1 MAVNTIPKR
10 EEIPEEYTWNLADMY
25 ADDAAWS
32 AEYEAL
38 KALPERIA
46 AYAGRLG
53 EGAQTLLE
61 FFRLEDEAD
70 VRLGMLL
77 GYASCKSD
85 QDTGNAVYLDMR
97 GKAVGIYV
105 AASSAA
111 AFATPEI
118 IAIPEEKMTQ
128 FFTAAP
134 ELGVYRRSIYRIRR
148 MAAHTLSAAEETLL
162 AAAGEM
168 AQTPDNVCSV
178 FRNADLSFPAVKDA
192 AGAEHALTNE
202 TFVPLLESADR
213 VLRENAFR
221 TYYSRLGEYR
231 NTVAATLDGQF
242 KQLRFFAQARKYPTT
257 LAAALDATEV
267 PQEVYTNL
275 IEAVHANMDKMYRY
289 VALRKKLLGVDELH
303 MYDVYTP
310 IVPDAAEKI
319 SYA

>member
-32 AEYEAL
+32 AEYETL
-38 KALPERIA
+38 KALPDRIA

-111 AFATPEI
+111 AY
-118 IAIPEEKMTQ
+118 
-128 FFTAAP
+128 TASAAWP
-134 ELGVYRRSIYRIRR
+134 RIRFPPR
-148 MAAHTLSAAEETLL
+148 RRRCWPRRAKWRRRRTMCAACSET
-162 AAAGEM
+162 
-168 AQTPDNVCSV
+168 
-178 FRNADLSFPAVKDA
+178 R
-192 AGAEHALTNE
+192 
-202 TFVPLLESADR
+202 
-213 VLRENAFR
+213 
-221 TYYSRLGEYR
+221 
-231 NTVAATLDGQF
+231 
-242 KQLRFFAQARKYPTT
+242 
-257 LAAALDATEV
+257 
-267 PQEVYTNL
+267 
-275 IEAVHANMDKMYRY
+275 I
-289 VALRKKLLGVDELH
+289 
-303 MYDVYTP
+303 
-310 IVPDAAEKI
+310 
-319 SYA
+319 

>member
-38 KALPERIA
+38 KALPDRIA

-111 AFATPEI
+111 A
-118 IAIPEEKMTQ
+118 
-128 FFTAAP
+128 
-134 ELGVYRRSIYRIRR
+134 R
-148 MAAHTLSAAEETLL
+148 MASPNWASTTDSISTSIPLSPGSISTNTSLDSSVPATARFTIPLMSVLTFLSAARMR
-162 AAAGEM
+162 AC
-168 AQTPDNVCSV
+168 N
-178 FRNADLSFPAVKDA
+178 
-192 AGAEHALTNE
+192 
-202 TFVPLLESADR
+202 
-213 VLRENAFR
+213 
-221 TYYSRLGEYR
+221 YY
-231 NTVAATLDGQF
+231 T
-242 KQLRFFAQARKYPTT
+242 
-257 LAAALDATEV
+257 
-267 PQEVYTNL
+267 
-275 IEAVHANMDKMYRY
+275 
-289 VALRKKLLGVDELH
+289 ALRRNSQLGFVANDDKLCYNALE
-303 MYDVYTP
+303 MK
-310 IVPDAAEKI
+310 A
-319 SYA
+319 

>member
-105 AASSAA
+105 ASSSAA

-118 IAIPEEKMTQ
+118 IAIPEEKIAQ

-148 MAAHTLSAAEETLL
+148 MAA
-162 AAAGEM
+162 
-168 AQTPDNVCSV
+168 
-178 FRNADLSFPAVKDA
+178 
-192 AGAEHALTNE
+192 
-202 TFVPLLESADR
+202 
-213 VLRENAFR
+213 
-221 TYYSRLGEYR
+221 
-231 NTVAATLDGQF
+231 
-242 KQLRFFAQARKYPTT
+242 LRFPPRRRRCWPRRAKWRRRRTMC
-257 LAAALDATEV
+257 AACSETR
-267 PQEVYTNL
+267 
-275 IEAVHANMDKMYRY
+275 I
-289 VALRKKLLGVDELH
+289 
-303 MYDVYTP
+303 
-310 IVPDAAEKI
+310 
-319 SYA
+319 